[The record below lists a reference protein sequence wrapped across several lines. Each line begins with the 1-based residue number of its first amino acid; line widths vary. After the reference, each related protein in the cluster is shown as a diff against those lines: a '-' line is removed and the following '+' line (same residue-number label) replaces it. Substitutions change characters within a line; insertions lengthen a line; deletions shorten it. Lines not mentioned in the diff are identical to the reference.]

1 MNEARIE
8 TTMSSIAVSSIV
20 FACVFGG
27 AMLGILVRAKLPQ
40 PHLSAESKDVVKLSM
55 GLVATL
61 SALVLGLLIASA
73 KGSYDAQSSELTQM
87 SAKVVLLDRVL
98 AHYGPE
104 TKETRDLLRGFVARI
119 LDQTWSRRH
128 TRTSELEAPSGG
140 AEILL
145 DKIQALAPKDDRQ
158 RALQAQATS
167 ILLDLGQTRWLQY
180 AQGSSSISMPLLVV
194 LVFWL
199 TIIFISFGL
208 FAPAN
213 GTVFAGLFVSALSVS
228 AAILLILE
236 LYSPY
241 SGLIQLSSAPLQN
254 ALAQLGK

>member
-1 MNEARIE
+1 MAISL
-8 TTMSSIAVSSIV
+8 TA

-27 AMLGILVRAKLPQ
+27 ALLGIVLRATLP
-40 PHLSAESKDVVKLSM
+40 PDHLSADSKDVVKLSM

-73 KGSYDAQSSELTQM
+73 KGSYDTQSNDLTEM

-104 TKETRDLLRGFVARI
+104 TKETRNLLRAAVVGI
-119 LDQTWSRRH
+119 LDQMGSNISSSR
-128 TRTSELEAPSGG
+128 LKAPSGG
-140 AEILL
+140 ADVLL
-145 DKIQALAPKDDRQ
+145 DKIQELAPEDDRQ
-158 RALQAQATS
+158 RSLQAQALS
-167 ILLDLGQTRWLQY
+167 IVLGLGQTRWLQD
-180 AQGSSSISMPLLVV
+180 AQEVTSVSMPLLAV

-213 GTVFAGLFVSALSVS
+213 GTVVSSLVVSALSVS
-228 AAILLILE
+228 AAIFLILE
-236 LYSPY
+236 LYTPY
-241 SGLIQLSSAPLQN
+241 SGLIKVSSAPLRV
-254 ALAQLGK
+254 ALAHLGQ